1 MPYEPVIGLE
11 VHAVE
16 GSENGRLTMQK
27 LKSFF
32 LSLLFLIIFCAGGM
46 VIGVGSGRVISYL
59 SNEGFF
65 TQWQL
70 LDGSQK
76 FEFGEDATSLSVW
89 ARGID
94 GKLYWWNFNC
104 QTDTSCMKWVD
115 ANEIPEDIHAGL
127 KQEMQK
133 SGDCQSM
140 HPSPQKLPG
149 KVIECANGHSAFES
163 SATTYYALLDDGTIW
178 AWRHTSSMLADIS
191 ISFIFAIL
199 GFVAGIIT
207 FIVFTINRA
216 TKNKKPSASTV

>member
-1 MPYEPVIGLE
+1 MFDRFVFHVPIMAHLCKR
-11 VHAVE
+11 
-16 GSENGRLTMQK
+16 S
-27 LKSFF
+27 
-32 LSLLFLIIFCAGGM
+32 IIFCIIGIAAG
-46 VIGVGSGRVISYL
+46 IGGGYVVAYL

-70 LDGSQK
+70 LDSSQK
-76 FEFGEDATSLSVW
+76 FEFVEDATSLSVW

-94 GKLYWWNFNC
+94 GKLYGWNFNC
-104 QTDTSCMKWVD
+104 RTDASCMKWVD
-115 ANEIPEDIHAGL
+115 VNEIPEDIHTGL
-127 KQEMQK
+127 EKEMQK

-140 HPSPQKLPG
+140 HPSPRRLPG
-149 KVIECANGHSAFES
+149 KVVECANGHSAFES

-199 GFVAGIIT
+199 GFVAGIIA

-216 TKNKKPSASTV
+216 MKNNKKPISPV